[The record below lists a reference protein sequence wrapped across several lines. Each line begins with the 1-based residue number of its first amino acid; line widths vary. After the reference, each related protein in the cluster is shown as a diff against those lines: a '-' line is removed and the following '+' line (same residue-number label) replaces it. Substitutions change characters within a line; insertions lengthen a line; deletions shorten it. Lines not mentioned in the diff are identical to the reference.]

1 MHAPSQAEAAGAV
14 AGGGDIGPDRKTTS
28 LVRSPLLHHSPQ
40 GSWQCFRQTP
50 AGECLIAK

>member
-14 AGGGDIGPDRKTTS
+14 GEGDIGPDRKTTS